1 MVERYR
7 TQPLIPMVDELPS
20 ERVRSGD
27 RRGDLL
33 DYYLGPT
40 GIPKRIS
47 AVNELFN
54 PIAGIED
61 AMAQSAAA
69 TRPGVAPTDRG
80 RAALSAGVETAAALA
95 PVGLGRLAARFA
107 TPAQQALPQASA
119 RVSSDVM
126 ETLTG
131 ARADVPAAAEVAPAP
146 TRAPE
151 PPSEIDPRLSSGL
164 YSPTLAA
171 TNALKQ
177 DKGTYAQLRSQLLK
191 AGGREEEIRFSGM
204 DEVFTPDQ
212 SVTRGELQE
221 YLAGRGNQ
229 LPPVDMVRLTEAR
242 AVGRTGAMDD
252 PYMRDDLIREYVEG
266 NLDSEMEYLRGEFF
280 PELASERLMTL
291 SQVRDQANRLMN
303 EPAPTTPFGVD
314 PQRRSENMMTA
325 LGTLADE
332 EGYDSIDDLIAARSD
347 ALVDQDDLVYA
358 GSSVAPRL
366 YEDVDEAV
374 EAGIFGDPMDQAYQS
389 LDENA
394 SMMSSEELLEALGR
408 ESEGFDPGDTE
419 YSKYMTPGI
428 EDYRERRYAFTD
440 PAGITSLSGGQP
452 RGLGQ
457 THFEGDET
465 RNFVHTRTGVGD
477 VQGGRSNAYH
487 VAEVQSDFGQGLRN
501 SRMREETPA
510 DRAFMRLGSPFT
522 GDMTE
527 ADWRQLQN
535 MPDDEDIVPQLR
547 GNVVENL
554 KFDPDRDL
562 DFDTFQTAVSRAEGA
577 AGEKLRRGLDAMV
590 ERQNQQLR
598 DLEEVAPTL
607 DLPDDAIQR
616 MENTLRDQQNVER
629 RSLDQLIF
637 DPERLDFALQRVA
650 VPDEVI
656 NRIERGD
663 WLSDEEINAYM
674 SEGEYVP
681 AAIAARQS
689 LAQQNVN
696 PATYS
701 LLARQARTSRDATYT
716 PQPYIGSTNRWVD
729 FALRNELV
737 NAAREGKRFMTI
749 SNPEMVQRMTYGSE
763 EGQGEF
769 YGRIVPGR
777 LKNVLQRLD
786 RNVAVTTDPAEAGR
800 LQGQDQPVLGP
811 VRLDT
816 DDGPQEVFGVY
827 ISDSLRRKILGE
839 EGPGVPTFREGGIVS
854 LARP

>member
-1 MVERYR
+1 MVERTR
-7 TQPLIPMVDELPS
+7 PLIPMVDETPAESLRRP
-20 ERVRSGD
+20 D
-27 RRGDLL
+27 KRGDLL

-40 GIPKRIS
+40 GIPDRIR

-69 TRPGVAPTDRG
+69 TRPGVSPADRG
-80 RAALSAGVETAAALA
+80 RAALSSATETAAALL
-95 PVGLGRLAARFA
+95 PVGLGRVAARYA
-107 TPAQQALPQASA
+107 TPAQQALPQSTA
-119 RVSSDVM
+119 RASSDVM

-131 ARADVPAAAEVAPAP
+131 ARADAPTPEPAAAVQPAP
-146 TRAPE
+146 VPE
-151 PPSEIDPRLSSGL
+151 PPAEVDPRLPSGL

-171 TNALKQ
+171 TNAIKQ

-204 DEVFTPDQ
+204 DEVFAPDQ
-212 SVTRGELQE
+212 PVTRRQLQQ
-221 YLAGRGNQ
+221 YLGGTGDQ
-229 LPPVDMVRLTEAR
+229 PSPVDMIRLTEDR
-242 AVGRTGAMDD
+242 AQGRTGVMDD
-252 PYMRDDLIREYVEG
+252 PYMRDDLLREYVETFVDTQAAYMRDE
-266 NLDSEMEYLRGEFF
+266 LL
-280 PELASERLMTL
+280 PELASERLLTL
-291 SQVRDQANRLMN
+291 SQVRDEANRLLE
-303 EPAPTTPFGVD
+303 EPAPTNPFASD
-314 PQRRSENMMTA
+314 PVRRGENMLTT
-325 LGTLADE
+325 LGNIVDE
-332 EGYDSIDDLIAARSD
+332 EGYDSIDDLIANRPD
-347 ALVDQDDLVYA
+347 ALIDQDDLLYA
-358 GSSVAPRL
+358 RDTPRL
-366 YEDVDEAV
+366 YEGVDDAI
-374 EAGIFGDPMDQAYQS
+374 EAGLLGDPMEQAVQS
-389 LDENA
+389 LEEGA
-394 SMMSSEELLEALGR
+394 SMMSSEELLEQLGR
-408 ESEGFDPGDTE
+408 ESEGFDPGGTE

-510 DRAFMRLGSPFT
+510 DRAVMRLGSPYT
-522 GDMTE
+522 DDMTE

-535 MPDDEDIVPQLR
+535 MPDDEDLVPQLR

-554 KFDPDRDL
+554 KVDPERDL
-562 DFDTFQTAVSRAEGA
+562 GFEDYQTAVVRADGA
-577 AGEKLRRGLDAMV
+577 VGYQLRRGFNALV
-590 ERQNQQLR
+590 ERQNQQVQ
-598 DLEEVAPTL
+598 DLEEAAPGM
-607 DLPDDAIQR
+607 DLPDDAVQR
-616 MENTLRDQQNVER
+616 MLNTLRDQHTVER
-629 RSLDQLIF
+629 SRFDQTMF
-637 DPERLDFALQRVA
+637 DPDRLDFALQRVA
-650 VPDEVI
+650 IPDGVVD
-656 NRIERGD
+656 RIERGD
-663 WLSDEEINAYM
+663 WLTDEEISAYM
-674 SEGEYVP
+674 SEGEYIP
-681 AAIAARQS
+681 AAIAARQA
-689 LAQQNVN
+689 LAQRNVN

-701 LLARQARTSRDATYT
+701 LLTRQARTARDATYT
-716 PQPYIGSTNRWVD
+716 PQPYISSTNRWVD

-737 NAAREGKRFMTI
+737 NAAREGKRYMTV

-786 RNVAVTTDPAEAGR
+786 RNVAVTTDPQEAGR
-800 LQGQDQPVLGP
+800 LQAQDQPVLGP

-827 ISDSLRRKILGE
+827 ISESLRRKILGE

-854 LARP
+854 LART